1 MLNKIFI
8 MGRLTRD
15 PELRRTQNGTA
26 VTSFTMA
33 VDRDF
38 KNADGT
44 KDTDFIDVVA
54 WRNTAEFV
62 SKYFGKG
69 RMAVVEG
76 RLQLRDWTDKDGN
89 KRRNAEVLADNI
101 YFGDSKKEGDSSGGY
116 KAAGKAVDVE
126 PEAGDFAEVEDDGDR
141 PF

>member
-1 MLNKIFI
+1 MLNKIVI
-8 MGRLTRD
+8 MGRITRD
-15 PELRRTQNGTA
+15 LELKRTNSGVSVVSLTL
-26 VTSFTMA
+26 A

-38 KNADGT
+38 KNQNGE

-54 WRNTAEFV
+54 YRNTAEFM

-76 RLQLRDWTDKDGN
+76 RLQIRDWTDKDGN
-89 KRRNAEVLADNI
+89 KRRSAEVIADNV
-101 YFGDSKKEGDSSGGY
+101 YFGDSKSESKTPLQNFGALNERMSG
-116 KAAGKAVDVE
+116 
-126 PEAGDFAEVEDDGDR
+126 FAKVGEEDELL

>member
-1 MLNKIFI
+1 MTL
-8 MGRLTRD
+8 
-15 PELRRTQNGTA
+15 
-26 VTSFTMA
+26 A

-38 KNADGT
+38 KNQNGE

-54 WRNTAEFV
+54 YRNTAEFL

-76 RLQLRDWTDKDGN
+76 RLQIRDWTDKDGN
-89 KRRNAEVLADNI
+89 KRRNAEIIADNV
-101 YFGDSKKEGDSSGGY
+101 YFGDSKSESKSPAQNFGALNERM
-116 KAAGKAVDVE
+116 AE
-126 PEAGDFAEVEDDGDR
+126 FAPIEQEDGEL